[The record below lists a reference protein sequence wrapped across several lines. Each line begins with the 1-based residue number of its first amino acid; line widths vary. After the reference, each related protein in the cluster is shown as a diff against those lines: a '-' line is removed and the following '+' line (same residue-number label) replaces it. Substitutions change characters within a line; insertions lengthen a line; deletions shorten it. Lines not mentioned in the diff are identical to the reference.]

1 MKLAL
6 LTRNQAVRQTIA
18 AFSTMESDWNPSYF
32 HDRLDLLRHL
42 ASREA
47 IDVVVIDADF
57 DLDAVSRI
65 ASWRACHARSD
76 YAILVIGQ
84 FPQRDAMA
92 RAFAMGGDDIAVGP
106 FHVEELHART
116 VHCVARLREQSRQVT
131 HIEIGEYLL
140 DRPSQTALL
149 RGQNVGLTAREFALA
164 WLFFSLPG
172 ALLTRPRIAMDIWGQ
187 PPEQVARA
195 LEQHIY
201 KVRRKMC
208 LDGEAG
214 FKLKAVYGGGYRL
227 DATLSARAAD
237 ATLARAA
244 EQGKSL
250 LGLELAMQAV

>member
-18 AFSTMESDWNPSYF
+18 AFSSMEADWNPSYF
-32 HDRLDLLRHL
+32 HDRCDLLRHL
-42 ASREA
+42 ASRDA
-47 IDVVVIDADF
+47 IDVVVVDADF

-65 ASWRACHARSD
+65 ASWRACHARDD

-116 VHCVARLREQSRQVT
+116 VHCVARLRERARQVT
-131 HIEIGEYLL
+131 HIEIGDYLL
-140 DRPSQTALL
+140 DRPSQTAML
-149 RGQNVGLTAREFALA
+149 RGVNVGLTAREFSLA
-164 WLFFSLPG
+164 WLLFSLPG
-172 ALLTRPRIAMDIWGQ
+172 TLLTRARIAMDIWGQ

-201 KVRRKMC
+201 KVRRKLC
-208 LDGEAG
+208 LDGDAG

-227 DATLSARAAD
+227 DATLSARASA
-237 ATLARAA
+237 ATTVTTAIKALDLQVPM
-244 EQGKSL
+244 QG
-250 LGLELAMQAV
+250 V